1 MGLESQ
7 ENFYIQSRR
16 RYWIPIVGGLTR
28 MEDEH
33 FHKYERRVSNLP
45 SPEALLKEQQRIE
58 RQSITF
64 QRLARFG
71 FSLPV
76 SSVIATVLIKPE
88 IIKQIIQQAPIEVVV
103 GGLLAW
109 ALLDLAAAH
118 LWWMT
123 DIKRDILA
131 ERNQ

>member
-1 MGLESQ
+1 M
-7 ENFYIQSRR
+7 
-16 RYWIPIVGGLTR
+16 
-28 MEDEH
+28 
-33 FHKYERRVSNLP
+33 
-45 SPEALLKEQQRIE
+45 
-58 RQSITF
+58 
-64 QRLARFG
+64 
-71 FSLPV
+71 
-76 SSVIATVLIKPE
+76 LIKPE